1 MGSST
6 GGVGGFRELVA
17 WQKTYALGLAL
28 YKITG
33 KFPDAE
39 RFGLVSQLRRGT
51 ISIPSN
57 IAEGYGRGGRADYVR
72 FLKIARGALHEVDTQ
87 AQFSLDLGFASP
99 SDHQNLREMI
109 DESQRVLAGLI
120 RSLDPNDT
128 L

>member
-1 MGSST
+1 MASSPS
-6 GGVGGFRELVA
+6 GVGGFRELVA
-17 WQKTYALGLAL
+17 WQKAYALGLAL
-28 YKITG
+28 YRITSR
-33 KFPDAE
+33 FPDSE
-39 RFGLVSQLRRGT
+39 RFGLISQLRRGGV
-51 ISIPSN
+51 SIAGS

-72 FLKIARGALHEVDTQ
+72 FLKIARGALREVDTQ

-99 SDHQNLREMI
+99 SDHQEVRSMI